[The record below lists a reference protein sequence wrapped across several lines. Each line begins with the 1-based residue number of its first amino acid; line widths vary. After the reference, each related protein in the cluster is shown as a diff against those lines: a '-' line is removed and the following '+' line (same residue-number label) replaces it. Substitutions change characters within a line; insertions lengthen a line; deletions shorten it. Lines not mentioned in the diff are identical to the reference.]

1 MTDKEFID
9 KYGQKLNSEQL
20 AAVRTIDGPVLLLA
34 VPGSGKTTVLVNR
47 LGYMLYVKGI
57 NPENILTLTYTVA
70 ATRDMARR
78 FTTLFDEEP
87 DDLLEFRTI
96 NGICAKII
104 SHYGRLIGKKSF
116 DLITDEKISLK
127 ILTDLYLRVTDE
139 YPTESDIKNIRTLIT
154 YCKNMMLTEKEIR
167 KRGEDEG
174 IKLWEIYDKYN
185 AELKSRSLMDYDD
198 QMIYAYR
205 MLRSSSEI
213 LSFYRDKYRYI
224 CVDEAQDTS
233 KIQHMIISLLAG
245 DAGNLFMVGD
255 EDQSIYGVRAAY
267 PDALLNFEKEHPG
280 AKVLVMDKNYR
291 SNARIVET
299 ADLFIQK
306 NFNRH
311 EKHMCATRD
320 ASADISYV
328 ELHSRKAQ
336 YKYLLELAKDMETGK
351 KSAQTAVLYRDN
363 ESILPLVDILEREN
377 VPYRI
382 KSADMA
388 FFTHRVV
395 VDVTN
400 ILKFALNP
408 MDPELFMKV
417 YFKFQTF
424 LRKPDAEQMCVI
436 ADMKHTGIL
445 DAAEEI
451 DINKR
456 ILGNVRALRTHF
468 RNMSSE
474 SPSKALARIDN
485 YMGYGDYLRDNN
497 IDDNKL
503 FILEMLAKNETT
515 IRGFLDRLEELR
527 AILTDREEDYRNNFI
542 LSTIHSSKGLE
553 YENVILMDV
562 INGVF
567 PSKIIRNFKTASAQE
582 KQDYEEERRIFYVG
596 MTRAK
601 DKLTILKYDDAPSLF
616 AGELCPKKD
625 ASKTKGRN
633 SEADFQT
640 DHGDE
645 YYDAGKSKAGK
656 RKKENALK
664 KPTVLLK
671 KKAPVTSG
679 DDVPSNLI
687 IGDRV
692 YQKKYGEGYITD
704 VSWDEDDIPT
714 KFTVA
719 FDDGT
724 ERKFMFPF
732 AFTTGM
738 RIV

>member
-1 MTDKEFID
+1 MYITLKENDQEMTEQEFLD
-9 KYGQKLNSEQL
+9 KYGRKLNNEQL
-20 AAVRTIDGPVLLLA
+20 TAVKSVDGPVLLLA
-34 VPGSGKTTVLVNR
+34 VPGSGKTTVLVHR
-47 LGYMLYVKGI
+47 LGYMLFVKGI

-78 FTTLFDEEP
+78 FQTFFGEDYG
-87 DDLLEFRTI
+87 DALEFRTI

-116 DLITDEKISLK
+116 DLITDEKLSGK
-127 ILTDLYLRVTDE
+127 ILTELYLKVMEE

-154 YCKNMMLTEKEIR
+154 YCKNMMLTEEEIR
-167 KRGEDEG
+167 KRGDDEG
-174 IKLWEIYDKYN
+174 VKLWEIYSGYN

-205 MLRSSSEI
+205 MLKSSGDL

-245 DAGNLFMVGD
+245 ERGNLFMVGD
-255 EDQSIYGVRAAY
+255 EDQSIYGFRAAY

-280 AKVLVMDKNYR
+280 AKVLIMDKNYR
-291 SNARIVET
+291 SGVKIVQA

-320 ASADISYV
+320 SSQDISI
-328 ELHSRKAQ
+328 LKLDTRKSQ
-336 YKYLLELAKDMETGK
+336 YKFLFDLATTSEG
-351 KSAQTAVLYRDN
+351 QTAVLYRDN
-363 ESILPLVDILEREN
+363 ESILPVVDLLEREN

-417 YFKFQTF
+417 YFKFQTY
-424 LRKPDAEQMCVI
+424 LKKPDAERMCHI
-436 ADMKHTGIL
+436 ADLRHEGIL
-445 DAAEEI
+445 DAAEEL

-468 RNMSSE
+468 RNMAAE
-474 SPSKALARIDN
+474 TPAKALNRIDK
-485 YMGYGDYLRDNN
+485 YMGYGDYLRENN

-503 FILEMLAKNETT
+503 FILQMLAKNERT
-515 IRGFLDRLEELR
+515 IPEFLDRLEELR
-527 AILTDREEDYRNNFI
+527 AILADKKEDYRENFI

-553 YENVILMDV
+553 YDNVILMDV

-567 PSKIIRNFKTASAQE
+567 PSKIIKNFKSATPQE
-582 KQDYEEERRIFYVG
+582 KRDYEEERRIFYVG

-601 DKLTILKYDDAPSLF
+601 DKLAILKYGDEPSIF
-616 AGELCPKKD
+616 VGELLPKESKAKAKEKAGPKK
-625 ASKTKGRN
+625 
-633 SEADFQT
+633 
-640 DHGDE
+640 
-645 YYDAGKSKAGK
+645 
-656 RKKENALK
+656 NANVLL
-664 KPTVLLK
+664 KPTPLLK
-671 KKAPVTSG
+671 KKKAPAAT
-679 DDVPSNLI
+679 DNVPSNLI
-687 IGDRV
+687 IGERV
-692 YQKKYGEGYITD
+692 TQERYGEGVISD
-704 VSWDEDDIPT
+704 VTWDDDEIPT
-714 KFTVA
+714 KFTVE

-724 ERKFMFPF
+724 ERIFMYPF

-738 RIV
+738 KLLTS